1 MKTKKSNGS
10 IFSLTRAKY
19 FLCLLVFV
27 FLASACAVGFAFQY
41 EPLGRRDPFVPLVGV
56 TKSTSVS
63 GARGILT
70 IEDVSLQGIVMGA
83 DGKKGVIINGEIIRE
98 GERVD
103 RLFIESIGNNIVTIK
118 IEDDTFKIKLYE

>member
-1 MKTKKSNGS
+1 
-10 IFSLTRAKY
+10 
-19 FLCLLVFV
+19 
-27 FLASACAVGFAFQY
+27 
-41 EPLGRRDPFVPLVGV
+41 VPLVGV